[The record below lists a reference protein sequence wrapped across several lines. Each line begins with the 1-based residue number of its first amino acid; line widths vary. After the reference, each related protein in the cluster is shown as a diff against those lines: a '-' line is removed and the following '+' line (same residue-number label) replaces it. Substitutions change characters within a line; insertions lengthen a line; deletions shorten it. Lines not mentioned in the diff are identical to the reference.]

1 MKKLIASIFV
11 SLMLLAPVAALI
23 SHAPEAQAEF
33 NYLETLQD
41 FQEGVEDQSGGD
53 LEAGAEE
60 IVLPDFQDDSSDT
73 GVDGIV
79 NTIKNFLDFFKLFI
93 VPLMLLFM
101 IIMGVKMVASGSD
114 SEETFTKAK
123 SYIKYAAMGM
133 VVILIADQ
141 IVDVMY
147 GYEGDIFREGEAG
160 AREYGRKTSE
170 LFRGI
175 YSLAQVLIGSVAV
188 FVLVLAGF
196 RYIAGSFS
204 EDQISSAKRQIIWS
218 SVGLFVVAISE
229 FVAKKIL
236 FVDQGSSLGV
246 NEAKELFAQV
256 TNFIAGTIGTLSF
269 AMMLYAGYMYVTAR
283 DDEEATSKAKKIIT
297 GAILGVV
304 LALAA
309 FAITNTLVDL
319 DVSR

>member
-11 SLMLLAPVAALI
+11 SLMLLAPVVAIAT
-23 SHAPEAQAEF
+23 HAPEAQAEF

-41 FQEGVEDQSGGD
+41 FQEGVEEQSGGD

-60 IVLPDFQDDSSDT
+60 IVLPDFQDDSGDT

-79 NTIKNFLDFFKLFI
+79 KAVQSFLDFFKLFA
-93 VPLMLLFM
+93 VPLMVLFM
-101 IIMGVKMVASGSD
+101 VIMGVRMVASGSD
-114 SEETFTKAK
+114 SEETFTKGK
-123 SYIKYAAMGM
+123 TYIKYAAMGM

-160 AREYGRKTSE
+160 AREYGRQTSQ
-170 LFRGI
+170 LFQGI
-175 YSLAQVLIGSVAV
+175 YSLAQVLVGSVAV
-188 FVLVLAGF
+188 FVLVMAGF

-204 EDQISSAKRQIIWS
+204 EDQVSTAKRQIVWS
-218 SVGLFVVAISE
+218 SVGIFVVAISE

-236 FVDQGSSLGV
+236 FVEQGTSLGLDA
-246 NEAKELFAQV
+246 AKQLFAQL
-256 TNFIAGTIGTLSF
+256 TNFTSGVIGTASF
-269 AMMLYAGYMYVTAR
+269 VMMLYAGYMYVTAR
-283 DDEEATSKAKKIIT
+283 DDEEMTSKAKKILT